1 MTTYNQLKKKPR
13 IYKSKKVHTK
23 ALKGNPQKK
32 GICIK
37 VFIQTPRK
45 PNSAKR
51 KVARVRLSNKRLL
64 TGYICGE
71 GHSLQQHSAVLVRG
85 GTARDL
91 PGINYHFIRGKFDL
105 TGLKNRKNARSKYGT
120 KKIK

>member
-1 MTTYNQLKKKPR
+1 MTTFNQLRKKIR
-13 IYKSKKVHTK
+13 ITRSKKVHTK

-32 GICIK
+32 GVCLK

-64 TGYICGE
+64 TGYIGGE
-71 GHSLQQHSAVLVRG
+71 GHTLQQHSAVLVRG
-85 GTARDL
+85 GTVRDL
-91 PGINYHFIRGKFDL
+91 PGINYHFIRGKYDL
-105 TGLKNRKNARSKYGT
+105 VGLLKRKTARSKYGT
-120 KKIK
+120 KKQR